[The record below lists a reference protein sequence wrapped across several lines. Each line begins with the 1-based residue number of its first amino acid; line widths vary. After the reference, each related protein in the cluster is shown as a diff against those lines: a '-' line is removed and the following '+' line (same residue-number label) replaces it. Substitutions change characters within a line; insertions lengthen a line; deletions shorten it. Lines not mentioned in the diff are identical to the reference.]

1 MLTTTA
7 SRAGVGFRLL
17 VPLSPSSAHAL
28 PDSGAGPVYKLSE
41 KGTRMRHFYLL
52 AALLAGFG
60 ISGCE
65 DFNDR
70 AADSVRDDAQMQA
83 DETRDAAQNQ
93 AENIRD
99 QAGRDAFGNAE
110 TNPAE
115 RAADQVEASGERAAD
130 RIEAEGERRAENI
143 EDAPR
148 NR

>member
-1 MLTTTA
+1 MLTTTG
-7 SRAGVGFRLL
+7 SSQRAKVVLAR
-17 VPLSPSSAHAL
+17 AL
-28 PDSGAGPVYKLSE
+28 PFACGGGHNTE
-41 KGTRMRHFYLL
+41 TKGKSMRHFYLL
-52 AALLAGFG
+52 AVLLAGFG

-83 DETRDAAQNQ
+83 DETRDATQNQ

-99 QAGRDAFGNAE
+99 QAGRDAFGNAASD
-110 TNPAE
+110 PAE

-130 RIEAEGERRAENI
+130 RIEAEGERKADDI
-143 EDAPR
+143 EDSPR